1 MTERVAKP
9 AILRPSEIT
18 PRSRGG
24 GVQTV
29 PLVTRKVGS
38 TSLINGITIIGPG
51 SAVPMHSHNCEE
63 SVMVLSGHGF
73 VEIDGVDHE
82 VHPSDTTFLPA
93 DIPHC
98 FKNASDV
105 EEMRI
110 LWIYATIDATRTNI
124 ETGQTR
130 TIDDEHVLPTSA

>member
-1 MTERVAKP
+1 MSDAKP
-9 AILRPSEIT
+9 AILRPSEIP

-24 GVQTV
+24 GVQTI

-38 TSLINGITIIGPG
+38 TGLINGITIIGPG

-63 SVMVLSGHGF
+63 SVMVLSGQGI
-73 VEIDGVDHE
+73 VEIDGVE
-82 VHPSDTTFLPA
+82 YPVAPGDTTFLPA
-93 DIPHC
+93 NIPHC
-98 FKNASDV
+98 FKNSSKA

-130 TIDDEHVLPTSA
+130 TIDDEHVMPTAR